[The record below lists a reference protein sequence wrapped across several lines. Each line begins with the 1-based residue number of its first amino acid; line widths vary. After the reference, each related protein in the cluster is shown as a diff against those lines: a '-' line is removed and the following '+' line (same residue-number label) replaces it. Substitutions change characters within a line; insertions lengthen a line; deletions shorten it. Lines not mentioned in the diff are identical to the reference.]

1 MEFKDKSIDNIV
13 NLHEGHRIRLRN
25 ELDQKNLVEVSDYKV
40 LEYILTLVIKRR
52 DTNELA
58 HTLINTFGN
67 LANVLDAD
75 QEALMTVKGIT
86 PTIAY
91 FLHFIPLIFRN
102 YKISKQVPKDCLKTA
117 NDVFNYL
124 GNSISHLAKEE
135 FYMICLDNSN
145 RVINHKMISSG
156 NQNSVYI
163 DIKAAVQFAL
173 ASNANKVILLH
184 NHPTGDP
191 HPSQQDIATTKKML
205 VGFES
210 SGIQLYEHII
220 VNYRDEFFSFANN
233 GFIDQFRKEYK
244 KMFE

>member
-1 MEFKDKSIDNIV
+1 MEFKDKSIDNVV

-102 YKISKQVPKDCLKTA
+102 YKISKQVPKNYLKTA

-124 GNSISHLAKEE
+124 GNAISHLSKEE

-145 RVINHKMISSG
+145 RVINHKMIAGG
-156 NQNSVYI
+156 NQTSVNI
-163 DIKAAVQFAL
+163 DIKASVQFAL
-173 ASNANKVILLH
+173 ASNASKVILLH

-191 HPSQQDIATTKKML
+191 HPSQQDLITTKKML

-220 VNYRDEFFSFANN
+220 VNYRDEYFSFANN
-233 GFIDQFRKEYK
+233 GFIEQFRKEYK